1 MHLVASQTMAI
12 TSFPARHYRPRLR
25 HLGTECPLHVHVS
38 IRVRSLVILVDGPA
52 RQLVRA

>member
-1 MHLVASQTMAI
+1 MHRVASQTMAT
-12 TSFPARHYRPRLR
+12 TSFPARHHRAHLC
-25 HLGTECPLHVHVS
+25 HLGTERPLHVHVS